1 MLFIFARSNDIF
13 VLICF
18 KTFMFNSSSRIF
30 SFNCRNS
37 DNFLFITIIIHHL
50 TIINT
55 FFNYIYYIFSH
66 ILPLQFFYILAFI
79 FLVLNALK
87 ILYLLFSNSSIY
99 SCRSILLLESLQSV
113 ILCLYVIFAHFYHIP
128 SISFF
133 I

>member
-1 MLFIFARSNDIF
+1 
-13 VLICF
+13 
-18 KTFMFNSSSRIF
+18 MFNSSSRIF
-30 SFNCRNS
+30 SFKCRNS
-37 DNFLFITIIIHHL
+37 DTFLFITIIIHHL

-87 ILYLLFSNSSIY
+87 ILYFYLLFSNSSIY

-113 ILCLYVIFAHFYHIP
+113 ILCLYVIFAHFYHLP
-128 SISFF
+128 SISFYLISNF
-133 I
+133 LLKSS